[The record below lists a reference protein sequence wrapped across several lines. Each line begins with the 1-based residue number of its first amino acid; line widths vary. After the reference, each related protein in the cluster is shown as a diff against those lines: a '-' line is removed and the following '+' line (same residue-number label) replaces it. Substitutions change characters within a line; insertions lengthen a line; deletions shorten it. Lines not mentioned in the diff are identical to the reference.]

1 MNHLR
6 SIRRAFA
13 CVLLSSM
20 PLHAQQAGA
29 PGAFDGANL
38 SIEATGAA
46 TGTTTRKYHPGH
58 YITMLRGSD
67 SPGAMA
73 TAIQPGVVGIL
84 KHYSWPSLETAKGI
98 YDFSEIVADL
108 NWAAAHGMRLIVM
121 IEDKTFTNEIPTP
134 AYLGSQY
141 VLKNRGGGYT
151 TLRWEP
157 PVAAAFKALVV
168 ALGKRFDSN
177 KNFEG
182 LATQETAVGFPYK
195 VLVAHGYTAEKYR
208 DMYIALLT
216 AAAKAMPTSRVFW
229 FMNFIPV
236 KEEYVA
242 TIANAVAPLGV
253 AMGGPDIMPENKH
266 LLRKPYPYYT
276 QFFHKMPLFGQVE
289 GVCYD
294 QLHIAPAET
303 KYWTMPE
310 LYSFALSK
318 LHVNYIFWMRI
329 TTPPSAG
336 AYDWNDAL
344 RVAAQHPVFNP

>member
-1 MNHLR
+1 
-6 SIRRAFA
+6 
-13 CVLLSSM
+13 M
-20 PLHAQQAGA
+20 PLHAQQADT
-29 PGAFDGANL
+29 PGAFDETSL
-38 SIEATGAA
+38 SIESTTAA
-46 TGTTTRKYHPGH
+46 TGTARKYHPGH

-73 TAIQPGVVGIL
+73 TAIQPGVVGLL
-84 KHYSWPSLETAKGI
+84 KHYSWPSLEPSKGV
-98 YDFSEIVADL
+98 YDFSEIAADL

-134 AYLGSQY
+134 GYLGSQY
-141 VLKNRGGGYT
+141 VLKNHGGGYT
-151 TLRWEP
+151 TLRWET
-157 PVAAAFKALVV
+157 PVAVAFKALVV
-168 ALGKRFDSN
+168 ALGARFDSN

-182 LATQETAVGFPYK
+182 LATQETAVGFPHK

-276 QFFHKMPLFGQVE
+276 QFFHEMPLFAQVE

-294 QLHIAPAET
+294 QLHMTSGYST

-310 LYSFALSK
+310 LFNFALKK
-318 LHVNYIFWMRI
+318 LHVNYVFWTRI
-329 TTPPSAG
+329 TNPPVPDS
-336 AYDWNDAL
+336 YDWLDAL
-344 RVAAQHPVFNP
+344 PVIAQHPVFTP